1 MLDRSLLARVVLERR
16 QSLPAWHQAAVFAG
30 SLACGL
36 LLSALVLV
44 AAGVPA
50 EALLQE
56 LVLQVFLTRAG
67 LAQTL
72 TTATPM
78 VLFGLAAAMALRLR
92 FWNIGIEGQ
101 VLLGAILATLVAV
114 GGLGGGVSRLPLML
128 AAAALGG
135 LLWIAVPLLLKLRL
149 AVSEVVV
156 TLLLSNVA
164 YLLLQ
169 HLLFGPLR
177 DPARN
182 FPTSPAFDQL
192 SRLPRLDFGNVHA
205 GLLLALALAVA
216 VALLTQRSRLGFY
229 GRLVGDNPSAARASG
244 LPVLGTTAAFVLLS
258 GALAGLAGGLV
269 VAGTEYR
276 LTQYVG
282 LHATFSGIVVA
293 VLARYDPLGILVA
306 AFFVAGVYVAGTTL
320 KVFYGIPEGVVL
332 IVQGTVL
339 LTVVAGQFF
348 TTYRLGLERARTA

>member
-1 MLDRSLLARVVLERR
+1 MLERVVLERR
-16 QSLPAWHQAAVFAG
+16 QSLPAWHQGLVFGA
-30 SLACGL
+30 SLTFGL
-36 LLSALVLV
+36 ALSAAVLV
-44 AAGVPA
+44 AAGVPPQ
-50 EALLQE
+50 ALLRE
-56 LVLQVFLTRAG
+56 LVVQVFLTRSG

-72 TTATPM
+72 TMATPM
-78 VLFGLAAAMALRLR
+78 VLLGLSAALALRLR
-92 FWNIGIEGQ
+92 FWNIGVEGQ
-101 VLLGAILATLVAV
+101 VLLGAILATLVAIN
-114 GGLGGGVSRLPLML
+114 GLGGAGLHLPLML
-128 AAAALGG
+128 AASMLGG

-149 AVSEVVV
+149 SVSEVVV

-182 FPTSPAFDQL
+182 FPTSPVFDPL
-192 SRLPRLDFGNVHA
+192 SRLPRLDFGNLHA
-205 GLLLALALAVA
+205 GLFVALALAVA
-216 VALLTQRSRLGFY
+216 VALLTRRSRLGFY
-229 GRLVGDNPSAARASG
+229 GRLVGDNPAAARAAG
-244 LPVLGTTAAFVLLS
+244 LPVVATTAAFVLLS

-282 LHATFSGIVVA
+282 LHATFSAIVIA
-293 VLARYDPLGILVA
+293 VLARFDPLAVVVA

-339 LTVVAGQFF
+339 LSVVAGQFF
-348 TTYRLGLERARTA
+348 ASYRIDLEGARATG